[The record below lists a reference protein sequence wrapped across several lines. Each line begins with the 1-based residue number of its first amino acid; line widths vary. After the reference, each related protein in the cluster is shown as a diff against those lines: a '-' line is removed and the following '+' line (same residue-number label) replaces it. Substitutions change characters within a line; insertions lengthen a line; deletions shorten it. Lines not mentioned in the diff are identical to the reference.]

1 MIIEKIKLKL
11 KKSRLIIFAVIMS
24 FCTSTTVSAILIIIN
39 PEISNFFS
47 AWLKR
52 FIISWPTVFF
62 CIIFFVP
69 LINKQLD
76 KYLRE

>member
-1 MIIEKIKLKL
+1 
-11 KKSRLIIFAVIMS
+11 MS

-69 LINKQLD
+69 SDKQTT
-76 KYLRE
+76 R

>member
-76 KYLRE
+76 KYLK

>member
-52 FIISWPTVFF
+52 FMISWPTVFF

>member
-1 MIIEKIKLKL
+1 MKIKNF
-11 KKSRLIIFAVIMS
+11 KKKKLIIFSIIMS
-24 FCTSTTVSAILIIIN
+24 FCTSTTVSGILIIIN
-39 PEISNFFS
+39 PDVTNFFS

-76 KYLRE
+76 KHLRD